1 MVLKQLTELKM
12 WNVEMQQNQDVSW
25 LIERGNF
32 VHFSENI
39 SLQAIRKRIWL
50 IANFLPWLQL
60 RYDNNMLSFFL
71 EITLMKVAV
80 SNLY

>member
-1 MVLKQLTELKM
+1 MMLKQLTELKM

-50 IANFLPWLQL
+50 IANILPWLQL
-60 RYDNNMLSFFL
+60 RYDNELLSFIL
-71 EITLMKVAV
+71 SISLMKFAI
-80 SNLY
+80 SNL